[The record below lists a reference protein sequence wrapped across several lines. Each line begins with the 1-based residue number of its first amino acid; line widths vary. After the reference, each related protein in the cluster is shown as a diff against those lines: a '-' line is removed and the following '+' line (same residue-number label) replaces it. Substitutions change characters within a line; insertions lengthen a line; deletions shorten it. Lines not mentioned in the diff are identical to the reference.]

1 MHKRVW
7 ASLGILLFCVACQKF
22 AEGRQIFHD
31 LLALRDQV
39 GKEFHEQVVDVN
51 LSGDK
56 RIVVK
61 FSNSPLQSQPRDVKQ
76 KRADMVAAFVMS
88 HYKHPVSSVST
99 QFAVRSGPVSASET
113 FEGHP
118 QP

>member
-7 ASLGILLFCVACQKF
+7 APLGILLLCAACQKF

-31 LLALRDQV
+31 LLVLRDQV
-39 GKEFHEQVVDVN
+39 GKEFHEKVVDVN

-61 FSNSPLQSQPRDVKQ
+61 FSNSPLQGAPREAKQ

-88 HYKHPVSSVST
+88 HYEHPVSSVST
-99 QFAVRSGPVSASET
+99 QFAVSGGPVSASET